1 MSTGYLRDIPPA
13 TRARRAR
20 VAAFVSAV
28 FFAAFGLVI
37 LGISDLRP
45 VFVVSGIAMVMQAIL
60 VIVAVFRPTATTRAV
75 SMIVSAAAII
85 AAFVFGLSASG
96 SDGGSDLV
104 SLIGLAGPLVIMP
117 FLVYLLSR
125 AVEQHR
131 G

>member
-20 VAAFVSAV
+20 IMGFVSAV

-37 LGISDLRP
+37 LAIGDLRP
-45 VFVVSGIAMVMQAIL
+45 VFVVSGIAMVVQAIL
-60 VIVAVFRPTATTRAV
+60 VVVAVFRPGSTMRAV
-75 SMIVSAAAII
+75 SMIVSAAAIV

-96 SDGGSDLV
+96 ADGGSDLV
-104 SLIGLAGPLVIMP
+104 SVIGLAGPLVIAP
-117 FLVYLLSR
+117 FLVHLLSR

-131 G
+131 P